1 MSYRI
6 TPYTLAQADKL
17 GVVVKPSKV
26 RGKKL
31 DVFKKS
37 KGELV
42 KIATI
47 GALGYND
54 YPTFMDLEKKGK
66 VPDGTAEKRRR
77 AYKIRHQKD
86 RTIRGSNGWYAD
98 KLLW

>member
-6 TPYTLAQADKL
+6 TPYTLAQAEKL
-17 GVVVKPSKV
+17 GVIVKPSKV

-31 DVFKKS
+31 DVFK
-37 KGELV
+37 
-42 KIATI
+42 
-47 GALGYND
+47 NRC
-54 YPTFMDLEKKGK
+54 KK
-66 VPDGTAEKRRR
+66 GTAEKRRR

-86 RTIRGSNGWYAD
+86 RTIRGSNGWFAD

>member
-6 TPYTLAQADKL
+6 TAYTLAQADKL
-17 GVVVKPSKV
+17 GVIVKPSKV
-26 RGKKL
+26 SGKKL
-31 DVFKKS
+31 DVFKKT

-42 KIATI
+42 KIATV

-54 YPTFMDLEKKGK
+54 YPTFMELEKKGK
-66 VPDGTAEKRRR
+66 VPSGTAEKRRK

-86 RTIRGSNGWYAD
+86 RSVRGSNGWFAD